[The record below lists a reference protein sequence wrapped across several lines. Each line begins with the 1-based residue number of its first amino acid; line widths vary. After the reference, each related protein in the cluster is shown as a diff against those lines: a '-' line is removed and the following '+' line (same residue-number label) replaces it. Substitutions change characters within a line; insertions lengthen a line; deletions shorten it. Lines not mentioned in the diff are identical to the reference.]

1 MSNLPDTDNDEFQ
14 CERCKRI
21 LDIEESVVSLNG
33 GKVWLCAVCWDAQK
47 TNDTTTHTPGPWRE
61 FRDDDSHDVMT
72 LDGMHICRIEPV
84 NSVNPE
90 REQEANGRL
99 IAAAPDLLAAA
110 DYAVRVLADRM
121 VPYRDGDDPNIDLLG
136 ECLRELR
143 DAIAKAE
150 GRDA

>member
-99 IAAAPDLLAAA
+99 IAAAPDLLALAK
-110 DYAVRVLADRM
+110 DYASLLDVTRQDA
-121 VPYRDGDDPNIDLLG
+121 GDDVHLAYVWSVI
-136 ECLRELR
+136 E
-143 DAIAKAE
+143 KAE